1 MTTIK
6 YQRSGGVIGNEIQ
19 LELDLNTLPDDEAQ
33 RLVQMITDADFF
45 NIPEDLGAHAT
56 PDEFQYVITVHAGRS
71 SHTVHVTDTTMPLN
85 LIPLVKELTILRVL
99 Q

>member
-6 YQRSGGVIGNEIQ
+6 FQRSGGVVGNEIH
-19 LELDLNTLPDDEAQ
+19 LDLDLNTLPDDEAQ
-33 RLVQMITDADFF
+33 HLIRLISEADFF
-45 NIPEDLGAHAT
+45 KIPENPGAQAT
-56 PDEFQYVITVHAGRS
+56 TDEFQYIITVQAGKS
-71 SHTVHVTDTTMPLN
+71 NHTVRVTDTTMPQN